1 MSSRS
6 ARGAVPRARRPR
18 RVAGAVLASVLGLL
32 LGALPA
38 HSQEAVAVLYF
49 DNSGNPELEMLKV
62 GLAQMLTSDLH
73 GTPGVTV
80 VERARLQAVLDEHQI
95 QRGDLA
101 DPAAAVRV
109 GRLLGARR
117 LVLGAYF
124 ELLGTLRI
132 DARVVEVETSRVLAS
147 AGVGGP
153 RERFLSL
160 QAELADRLRAAL
172 APGPAP
178 DGSPAPTRGGPE
190 GPVPSPAGAPRA
202 PAGSPPQG
210 GSRSLEAAL
219 TFSEGLGHLDRK
231 DLVRAR
237 EALSRA
243 LDLDPGLEDAR
254 ALLAGMG
261 P

>member
-1 MSSRS
+1 MNPG
-6 ARGAVPRARRPR
+6 APTGAVPRAARAH
-18 RVAGAVLASVLGLL
+18 RVAGALAVLGFL

-49 DNSGNPELEMLKV
+49 DNSGNPELEMLKI

-73 GTPGVTV
+73 GAPGVTV
-80 VERARLQAVLDEHQI
+80 VERARLQAALDEQQI

-101 DPAAAVRV
+101 DPATAVRV

-132 DARVVEVETSRVLAS
+132 DARIVEVETSRVLAS
-147 AGVGGP
+147 TGVGGP

-160 QAELADRLRAAL
+160 EAELADRLRAAL
-172 APGPAP
+172 APGSAAP
-178 DGSPAPTRGGPE
+178 GTPPTTRGGAE
-190 GPVPSPAGAPRA
+190 GPAPSPTGAPRTPAGAP
-202 PAGSPPQG
+202 G
-210 GSRSLEAAL
+210 GSRTLEAAL
-219 TFSEGLGHLDRK
+219 TFSEGLEYLDRK